1 VGLQQAVK
9 GAREAG
15 SFSRSPNAGREIF
28 RLPGFLICT
37 WILVNELNVKSF
49 ILHCFTGVVA
59 GAVALTGYVISGCS
73 LSKFAPSSRPLS
85 QPTPISRQT
94 PGFHFHFHFHT
105 RPSNTPLI
113 SRLQFPNT
121 HPADSFTPSPLFSL
135 SRDAPSVS
143 TSFYSTKGEV
153 KNYG

>member
-1 VGLQQAVK
+1 ME

-15 SFSRSPNAGREIF
+15 SFSRLPNAGQEIF

-37 WILVNELNVKSF
+37 WTLVNELNVKSF

-85 QPTPISRQT
+85 QPLSRAKLRVFISISISISTPVHQT
-94 PGFHFHFHFHT
+94 PH
-105 RPSNTPLI
+105 
-113 SRLQFPNT
+113 
-121 HPADSFTPSPLFSL
+121 
-135 SRDAPSVS
+135 
-143 TSFYSTKGEV
+143 
-153 KNYG
+153 